1 MKIFIQEYAQIDI
14 WGKLEPAII
23 KLSGWRDDLNVYL
36 STSER
41 YPNAQNC
48 QAFATNQSKVEFFVR
63 GGEHQKENFKFQKT
77 QLFLCF
83 ESSMEVTLKVVVSFG
98 GEDKGKTQA
107 ALEQEEQ
114 RKNIISQIQEDL
126 VRQ

>member
-1 MKIFIQEYAQIDI
+1 
-14 WGKLEPAII
+14 
-23 KLSGWRDDLNVYL
+23 
-36 STSER
+36 
-41 YPNAQNC
+41 
-48 QAFATNQSKVEFFVR
+48 
-63 GGEHQKENFKFQKT
+63 
-77 QLFLCF
+77 
-83 ESSMEVTLKVVVSFG
+83 MEVTLKVVVSFG